1 MIALNEKDRILLDS
15 KAITES
21 QVNEQIE
28 RFKKGYSFV
37 NLYAPALISKGIIRL
52 NTLELN
58 EMISFFDAN
67 KGFYTITKFVPA
79 SGAASRM
86 FKNLYA
92 FIEKYKDTPIPDD
105 FLLQENPPFDSPENF
120 FINLQNF
127 AFYDDLKSCLSEKGM
142 DIEQLIA
149 KKELVK
155 IVQTLLEDGLE
166 YGHAPKALLK
176 FHRYEDR
183 NRFAVEEHL
192 VEAATYARS
201 NENIAKLHFTISPE
215 HREAFERIVAET
227 KSIYEKKFGIT
238 YDISFSE
245 QKPSTDTIA
254 VDLNNEPFRN
264 DNGSLLFRPA
274 GHGALIEN
282 LNDLKEEIIFI
293 KNIDNIVPDRLKE
306 DTFKYKKAIG
316 GYLLYVQQKTSKYLE
331 LLADGNVTE
340 DELAEIVEFSK
351 ERMLIDLP
359 IYFGTFSEIEKIDF
373 LFSKLN
379 RPIRVCGMV
388 KNEGEPGGGPYW
400 VKSPEDEISLQIVES
415 SQMDLQKE
423 SQEKIFHEAT
433 HFNPVD
439 LVCSTYDFTG
449 EKFDL
454 TVFVDERTGFISVKS
469 KDGRDLKAIELP
481 GLWNG
486 AMADW
491 NTIFIEIPIIT
502 FNPVKTINDLL
513 RPNHQ

>member
-15 KAITES
+15 KDITES

-28 RFKKGYSFV
+28 RFKKGYSFI
-37 NLYAPALISKGIIRL
+37 NLQAPALISKGIIRL
-52 NTLELN
+52 NAQELN
-58 EMISFFDAN
+58 EMVSFFDEN

-105 FLLQENPPFDSPENF
+105 FLSQENPSFDSPENF
-120 FINLQNF
+120 FINLKNF
-127 AFYDDLKSCLSEKGM
+127 AFYDDLKDYFSKRKK

-149 KKELVK
+149 KKKLVE
-155 IVQTLLEDGLE
+155 IAQTLLDDGLG

-183 NRFAVEEHL
+183 SRFAVEEHL
-192 VEAATYARS
+192 VEAAIYALN

-215 HREAFERIVAET
+215 HREAFERIVTET
-227 KSIYEKKFGIT
+227 KLIYEEKFGIT

-245 QKPSTDTIA
+245 QKSSTDTIA
-254 VDLNNEPFRN
+254 VDLKNEPFRN
-264 DNGSLLFRPA
+264 DDGTLLFRPA

-306 DTFKYKKAIG
+306 ETFKYKKAIG
-316 GYLLYVQQKTSKYLE
+316 GYLLYAQQKTAQYLE

-340 DELAEIVEFSK
+340 EELAEIIEFSK
-351 ERMLIDLP
+351 EKMLIDFP
-359 IYFGTFSEIEKIDF
+359 IYFNVFSNIEKVDF

-400 VKSPEDEISLQIVES
+400 IKSPEDEISLQIVET

-423 SQEKIFHEAT
+423 SQEKIFHEST

-491 NTIFIEIPIIT
+491 NTIFIEVPIIT